1 MRAPQLA
8 LIAIALLGMACRPT
22 TPRPYFAPVTGA
34 PSGEIELD
42 PLPATDALAD
52 VLKSDTFPVTR
63 IERRDGYIETAWFD
77 VRTKQPVT
85 GRILGP
91 DIVQIRAWVNPAKLH
106 TSRVTIETTYR
117 PLADPSL
124 SDRQLDRQ
132 VPPDHPVGKR
142 VIEIVTE
149 LAKLYSSTPEPAPA
163 PARDST
169 ATPEQ

>member
-1 MRAPQLA
+1 MRPWRLA
-8 LIAIALLGMACRPT
+8 LAIAVTVSMACRPT
-22 TPRPYFAPVTGA
+22 TPRPYFGPVTGA

-42 PLPATDALAD
+42 LIPATDAIAD

-63 IERRDGYIETAWFD
+63 VERRDGYVETAWFD

-124 SDRQLDRQ
+124 SPRELDRQ

-142 VIEIVTE
+142 VVEIVTE
-149 LAKLYSSTPEPAPA
+149 LAKLYAHTTEPEPAA
-163 PARDST
+163 GRDSSAARD
-169 ATPEQ
+169 Q

>member
-1 MRAPQLA
+1 MRPTILA
-8 LIAIALLGMACRPT
+8 LAIAVTASLACRPT

-42 PLPATDALAD
+42 PIPATDAIAD
-52 VLKSDTFPVTR
+52 VLKSDSFPVTKV
-63 IERRDGYIETAWFD
+63 ERRDGYVETAWFD
-77 VRTKQPVT
+77 AGTKQPVS

-124 SDRQLDRQ
+124 SPRELDRQ

-142 VIEIVTE
+142 VVEIVTE
-149 LAKLYSSTPEPAPA
+149 LAKLYAHTTEPEPAA
-163 PARDST
+163 GRDST
-169 ATPEQ
+169 PAREP

>member
-1 MRAPQLA
+1 MRTRLLA
-8 LIAIALLGMACRPT
+8 LIVTASLGVACRPT

-42 PLPATDALAD
+42 PIPATDAIAD
-52 VLKSDTFPVTR
+52 VLRSDSFPVTKV
-63 IERRDGYIETAWFD
+63 ERRDGYVETAWFD
-77 VRTKQPVT
+77 AGTKQPVT

-91 DIVQIRAWVNPAKLH
+91 DIVQIRAWINPAKLH

-124 SDRQLDRQ
+124 SPRELDRQ

-142 VIEIVTE
+142 VVEIVTE
-149 LAKLYSSTPEPAPA
+149 LAKLYSHTPEPEPSR
-163 PARDST
+163 RDST
-169 ATPEQ
+169 ATPEP